1 LVANLARPGGNATG
15 INFLNTELVAKRLG
29 LLHDTVPSAI
39 RIAVLVNP
47 GNALLAETT
56 VRDTAETAR
65 ALGLQTRVLKAST
78 SREIQAA
85 FATLASEPADAM
97 FVSNDAFFS
106 SRRVQFA
113 LLATRYAIPVT
124 YSARATVEAGGLMS
138 YGADGVDAYRQV
150 GVYVG
155 RILKGAKPADLPVI
169 QSSKLELVINLAAA
183 QALGLTVPG
192 DVLSIADEVIE

>member
-1 LVANLARPGGNATG
+1 VQVGLVANLARPGGNATG

-29 LLHDTVPSAI
+29 LLHDTVPSAV

-47 GNALLAETT
+47 GNALLAEAT

-65 ALGLQTRVLKAST
+65 VLGLQTRVLKAST

-97 FVSNDAFFS
+97 FVSNDGFFS

-113 LLATRYAIPVT
+113 ILATRYAG
-124 YSARATVEAGGLMS
+124 R
-138 YGADGVDAYRQV
+138 AYRPRV
-150 GVYVG
+150 AAYTANRWSSSSNPNRTAIPR
-155 RILKGAKPADLPVI
+155 RISD
-169 QSSKLELVINLAAA
+169 
-183 QALGLTVPG
+183 ALDKSRSFSTRVPH
-192 DVLSIADEVIE
+192 DRLDREPH